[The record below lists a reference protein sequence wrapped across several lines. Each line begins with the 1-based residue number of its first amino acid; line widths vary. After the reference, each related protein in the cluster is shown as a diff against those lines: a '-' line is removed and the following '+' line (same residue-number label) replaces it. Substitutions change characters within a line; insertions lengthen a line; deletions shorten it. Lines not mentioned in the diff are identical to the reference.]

1 MAEVEAFVNTAMVAV
16 EQVGKDNTT
25 GKNGV
30 SKLFLAMIRESMT
43 QVAKFKQDEV
53 KKLQDQV
60 VGQGVKISELTKDK
74 DKLIKDNEDKDKLIL
89 DLQNDKVEL
98 QNQTDASNQYVRRDN
113 FKITGVPYRE
123 GESTEDLIKVVQSV
137 TKHIGREIAENEISD
152 IHRLPN
158 NQTDTNGSSAPGIII
173 RTNRRR
179 VKHEIMDKKKHL
191 RSSPH
196 RDYPNIG
203 IYEDLTPLRS
213 RILYALRNKKNQDG
227 NKTYKFTW
235 SKEGRIFCRTEQ
247 QTRSSGTGNKLPK
260 PGIVNKPSDLLKLGF
275 TEIEVNEIII
285 NKRK

>member
-43 QVAKFKQDEV
+43 QVANYKQEEF

-60 VGQGVKISELTKDK
+60 AGQGVKISELTKEK
-74 DKLIKDNEDKDKLIL
+74 NKLIKDNEDKDKLIL

-123 GESTEDLIKVVQSV
+123 DENLIEVVQSV
-137 TKHIGREIAENEISD
+137 TRHIGREIAESEISD

-173 RTNRRR
+173 RVNRRR

-196 RDYPNIG
+196 RDYPNVG

-247 QTRSSGTGNKLPK
+247 QTRSSGSGNKLPK

>member
-1 MAEVEAFVNTAMVAV
+1 MADVVAFVNTAMVAV

-43 QVAKFKQDEV
+43 QVANYKQEEF

-60 VGQGVKISELTKDK
+60 AGQGVKISELTQDK
-74 DKLIKDNEDKDKLIL
+74 NKLIKDNEDKDKLIL

-123 GESTEDLIKVVQSV
+123 DENLIEVVQSV
-137 TKHIGREIAENEISD
+137 TRHIGREIAESEISD

-173 RTNRRR
+173 RVNRRR

-247 QTRSSGTGNKLPK
+247 QTRNSGTSNKLPK

>member
-1 MAEVEAFVNTAMVAV
+1 MANVEAFVNTAMVAV
-16 EQVGKDNTT
+16 EQVGKDNTS

-123 GESTEDLIKVVQSV
+123 DENLIDVVQSV
-137 TKHIGREIAENEISD
+137 TRHIGREIAESEISD

-173 RTNRRR
+173 RVNRRR

-196 RDYPNIG
+196 RDYPNVG

-247 QTRSSGTGNKLPK
+247 QTRSSGSGNKLPK

>member
-1 MAEVEAFVNTAMVAV
+1 MADVVAFVNTAMVAV

-43 QVAKFKQDEV
+43 QVANYKQEEF

-60 VGQGVKISELTKDK
+60 AGQGVKISELTQDK
-74 DKLIKDNEDKDKLIL
+74 NKLIKDNEDKAKLIL

-123 GESTEDLIKVVQSV
+123 NENLIEVVQSV
-137 TKHIGREIAENEISD
+137 TRHIGREIAESEISD

-173 RTNRRR
+173 RVNRRR

-247 QTRSSGTGNKLPK
+247 QTRSSGSGNKLPK

-275 TEIEVNEIII
+275 TEKEVNEIII

>member
-1 MAEVEAFVNTAMVAV
+1 MADVVAFVNTAMVAV

-43 QVAKFKQDEV
+43 QVANYKQEEF

-60 VGQGVKISELTKDK
+60 AGQGVKISELTKDK
-74 DKLIKDNEDKDKLIL
+74 NKLIKDNENKDKLIL

-123 GESTEDLIKVVQSV
+123 DENLIEVVQSV
-137 TKHIGREIAENEISD
+137 TRHIGREIAESEISD

-173 RTNRRR
+173 RVNRRR

-247 QTRSSGTGNKLPK
+247 QTRNSGTSNKLPK

-275 TEIEVNEIII
+275 TEKEVNEIII

>member
-43 QVAKFKQDEV
+43 QVANYKQEEF

-60 VGQGVKISELTKDK
+60 VGQGVIISELTKDK
-74 DKLIKDNEDKDKLIL
+74 NKLIKDSEDKDKLIL

-123 GESTEDLIKVVQSV
+123 DENLIEVVQSV
-137 TKHIGREIAENEISD
+137 TRHIGREIAESEISD

-173 RTNRRR
+173 RVNRRR

-196 RDYPNIG
+196 RDYPNVG

-247 QTRSSGTGNKLPK
+247 QTRSSGSGNKLPK

>member
-1 MAEVEAFVNTAMVAV
+1 
-16 EQVGKDNTT
+16 
-25 GKNGV
+25 
-30 SKLFLAMIRESMT
+30 MIRESMT

-60 VGQGVKISELTKDK
+60 VGQGVKISELTKEK
-74 DKLIKDNEDKDKLIL
+74 NKLIKDNEDKDKLIL

-123 GESTEDLIKVVQSV
+123 DENLIEVVQSV
-137 TKHIGREIAENEISD
+137 TRHIGREIAESEISD

-173 RTNRRR
+173 RVNRRR

-247 QTRSSGTGNKLPK
+247 QTRNSGTSNKLPK

>member
-1 MAEVEAFVNTAMVAV
+1 MADVVKFVNTAMVAV

-43 QVAKFKQDEV
+43 QVAKFKQDEF

-60 VGQGVKISELTKDK
+60 VGQEVKISELTKDK
-74 DKLIKDNEDKDKLIL
+74 IKLIKDNEDKDKLIL

-123 GESTEDLIKVVQSV
+123 DENLIEVVQSV
-137 TKHIGREIAENEISD
+137 TRHIGREIAESEISD

-173 RTNRRR
+173 RVNRRR

-196 RDYPNIG
+196 RDYPNVG

-247 QTRSSGTGNKLPK
+247 QTRSSGSGNKLPK

-275 TEIEVNEIII
+275 TEKEVNEIII

>member
-1 MAEVEAFVNTAMVAV
+1 MADVVAFVNTAMVAV

-43 QVAKFKQDEV
+43 QVANYKQEEF

-60 VGQGVKISELTKDK
+60 VGQGVIISELTKDK
-74 DKLIKDNEDKDKLIL
+74 NKLIKDNEDKDKLIL

-123 GESTEDLIKVVQSV
+123 DENLIEVVQSV
-137 TKHIGREIAENEISD
+137 TRHIGREIAESEISD

-173 RTNRRR
+173 RVNRRR

-247 QTRSSGTGNKLPK
+247 QTRSSGSGNKLPK

-275 TEIEVNEIII
+275 TEKEVNEIII

>member
-179 VKHEIMDKKKHL
+179 VKHEI
-191 RSSPH
+191 
-196 RDYPNIG
+196 
-203 IYEDLTPLRS
+203 IY
-213 RILYALRNKKNQDG
+213 KKNTCVHHHIETILMLG
-227 NKTYKFTW
+227 SMKILPHCAVVYFMHL
-235 SKEGRIFCRTEQ
+235 GIRRTKMETKPINSRGVKKAEFSVGQ
-247 QTRSSGTGNKLPK
+247 SNKL
-260 PGIVNKPSDLLKLGF
+260 
-275 TEIEVNEIII
+275 EIQVQAI
-285 NKRK
+285 NYLNQVL

>member
-43 QVAKFKQDEV
+43 QVANYKQEEF
-53 KKLQDQV
+53 KKLRDQV
-60 VGQGVKISELTKDK
+60 AGQGVKISELTQDK
-74 DKLIKDNEDKDKLIL
+74 NKLIKDNEDKDKLIL

-123 GESTEDLIKVVQSV
+123 DENLIEVVQSV
-137 TKHIGREIAENEISD
+137 TRHIGREIAESEISD

-158 NQTDTNGSSAPGIII
+158 NQTDTSGSRVSGIII
-173 RTNRRR
+173 RVNRSRI
-179 VKHEIMDKKKHL
+179 KHGIMDKKKHL

-247 QTRSSGTGNKLPK
+247 QTRNSGTSNKLPK

-275 TEIEVNEIII
+275 TEKEVNEIII

>member
-1 MAEVEAFVNTAMVAV
+1 MADVEAFVNTAMVAV

-43 QVAKFKQDEV
+43 QVANYKQEEF

-60 VGQGVKISELTKDK
+60 VGQGVKISELTKEK
-74 DKLIKDNEDKDKLIL
+74 NKLIKDNEDKDKLIL

-123 GESTEDLIKVVQSV
+123 DENLIEVVQSV
-137 TKHIGREIAENEISD
+137 TRHIGREIAESEISD

-173 RTNRRR
+173 RVNRRR

-247 QTRSSGTGNKLPK
+247 QTRNSGTSNKLPK

-275 TEIEVNEIII
+275 TEKEVNEIII

>member
-1 MAEVEAFVNTAMVAV
+1 MADVVAFVNTAMVAV

-53 KKLQDQV
+53 KKLEDQV
-60 VGQGVKISELTKDK
+60 AGQGVKISELTKEK
-74 DKLIKDNEDKDKLIL
+74 NKLIKDNEDKDKLIL

-123 GESTEDLIKVVQSV
+123 DENLIEVVQSV
-137 TKHIGREIAENEISD
+137 TRHIGREIAESEISD

-173 RTNRRR
+173 RVNRRR

-247 QTRSSGTGNKLPK
+247 QTRSSGSGNKLPK

-275 TEIEVNEIII
+275 TEKEVNEIII

>member
-43 QVAKFKQDEV
+43 QVANYKQEEF

-74 DKLIKDNEDKDKLIL
+74 NKLIKDNEDKDKLIL

-123 GESTEDLIKVVQSV
+123 DENLIEVVQSV
-137 TKHIGREIAENEISD
+137 TRHIGREIAESEISD

-173 RTNRRR
+173 RVNRRR

-247 QTRSSGTGNKLPK
+247 QTRSSGSGNKLPK

>member
-43 QVAKFKQDEV
+43 QVANYKQEEF

-60 VGQGVKISELTKDK
+60 AGQGVKISELTQDK
-74 DKLIKDNEDKDKLIL
+74 NKLIKDNEDKDKLIL

-123 GESTEDLIKVVQSV
+123 DENLIEVVQSV
-137 TKHIGREIAENEISD
+137 TRHIGREIAESEISD

-173 RTNRRR
+173 RVNRRR

-247 QTRSSGTGNKLPK
+247 QTRSSGSGNKLPK

-275 TEIEVNEIII
+275 TEKEVNEIII